1 MLTQWM
7 KGCGGL
13 FLGLALSSAASAE
26 SAAPVKADKPVVAA
40 TAATSE
46 GKSEAKNYDTTIYER
61 LTTEK
66 PSLYEQIGGR
76 PVLEKIMK
84 DSVALFKTD
93 PRIAKF
99 FEETDSEVLVYH
111 LTEQVCYLAGGGCEY
126 LGRSM
131 EESHK
136 GMGVKDADFVALVED
151 FQVAVRKAGLTFEQ
165 ENKLVA
171 LLAPMRP
178 AIVNQ

>member
-1 MLTQWM
+1 MLSSWVN
-7 KGCGGL
+7 KCSGV
-13 FLGLALSSAASAE
+13 FLVIALSSISHAE
-26 SAAPVKADKPVVAA
+26 STVSSKVAEPKVA
-40 TAATSE
+40 TTE
-46 GKSEAKNYDTTIYER
+46 DNTGPAKNYDTTIYER
-61 LTTEK
+61 LTNES

-84 DSVALFKTD
+84 DSVALFKQD

-99 FEETDSEVLVYH
+99 FEETETEVLVYH
-111 LTEQVCYLAGGGCEY
+111 LTEQVCQLAGGGCEY

-136 GMGVKDADFVALVED
+136 GMGVKDAHFVALVED
-151 FQVAVRKAGLTFEQ
+151 FQIAVRKAGLTFEQ

-171 LLAPMRP
+171 LLAPMRS

>member
-1 MLTQWM
+1 MSTILLKT
-7 KGCGGL
+7 CGGVLL
-13 FLGLALSSAASAE
+13 FGVLGCSSLYAE
-26 SAAPVKADKPVVAA
+26 S
-40 TAATSE
+40 TAVQGTD
-46 GKSEAKNYDTTIYER
+46 AKNYDTTIYER

-76 PVLEKIMK
+76 SVLEQIMK
-84 DSVALFKTD
+84 DSVALFKQD
-93 PRIAKF
+93 PRIAKY
-99 FEETDSEVLVYH
+99 FEKTDHEVLTYH
-111 LTEQVCYLAGGGCEY
+111 LTEQVCQLAGGGCEY

-136 GMGVKDADFVALVED
+136 DMGVTDGAFVALVED
-151 FQVAVRKAGLTFEQ
+151 FQIAVRKAGLTFEQ

-178 AIVNQ
+178 VIVNQ

>member
-1 MLTQWM
+1 MLTQYT
-7 KGCGGL
+7 KTCAGL
-13 FLGLALSSAASAE
+13 LLGLALTGAVYAE
-26 SAAPVKADKPVVAA
+26 SATPAKTESSQATTTAD
-40 TAATSE
+40 TSNA
-46 GKSEAKNYDTTIYER
+46 AKNYDTTIYER

-66 PSLYEQIGGR
+66 PSLYEQIGGHS
-76 PVLEKIMK
+76 VLEQIMK
-84 DSVALFKTD
+84 DAVALFKQD
-93 PRIAKF
+93 PRIAKY
-99 FEETDSEVLVYH
+99 FEKTDSEVLAYH
-111 LTEQVCYLAGGGCEY
+111 LTEQVCQLSGGECEY

-136 GMGVKDADFVALVED
+136 DMGVTDGAFVALVED

-178 AIVNQ
+178 VIVNK

>member
-26 SAAPVKADKPVVAA
+26 SAAPVKADKPAVAA
-40 TAATSE
+40 TAAT
-46 GKSEAKNYDTTIYER
+46 SEAKNYDTTIYER

-84 DSVALFKTD
+84 DSVALFKAD

>member
-1 MLTQWM
+1 MMTQST
-7 KGCGGL
+7 KACGGFFFGML
-13 FLGLALSSAASAE
+13 LSCTVLAQSPEPTKAATPQA
-26 SAAPVKADKPVVAA
+26 AA
-40 TAATSE
+40 TADTSAP
-46 GKSEAKNYDTTIYER
+46 AKNYDTTIYER

-76 PVLEKIMK
+76 PVLEQIMK
-84 DSVALFKTD
+84 DSVVLFKKD

-111 LTEQVCYLAGGGCEY
+111 LTEQVCNLAGGGCEY

-151 FQVAVRKAGLTFEQ
+151 FQIAVRKAGLTFEQ

-178 AIVNQ
+178 VIVNQ

>member
-1 MLTQWM
+1 MLNQWIN
-7 KGCGGL
+7 GCSGV
-13 FLGLALSSAASAE
+13 FLALALSGAAYAE
-26 SAAPVKADKPVVAA
+26 STVSTKAAEPKAAA
-40 TAATSE
+40 TADSA
-46 GKSEAKNYDTTIYER
+46 GPAKNYDTTIYER
-61 LTTEK
+61 LTNEK

-76 PVLEKIMK
+76 PVLEQIMK
-84 DSVALFKTD
+84 DSVALFKKD

-111 LTEQVCYLAGGGCEY
+111 LTEQVCSLAGGGCEY

-151 FQVAVRKAGLTFEQ
+151 FQIAVRKAGLTFEQ